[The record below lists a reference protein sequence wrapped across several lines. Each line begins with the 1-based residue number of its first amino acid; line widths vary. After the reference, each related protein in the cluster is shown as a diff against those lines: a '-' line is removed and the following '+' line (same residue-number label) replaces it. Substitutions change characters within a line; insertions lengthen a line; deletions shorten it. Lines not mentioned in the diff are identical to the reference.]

1 MKSICMYCQKVL
13 RDGPDDK
20 ISHGA
25 CEPCTE
31 LALEEIRQM
40 RAAEAA

>member
-1 MKSICMYCQKVL
+1 MYCKKVL

-31 LALEEIRQM
+31 VALEEIRRM
-40 RAAEAA
+40 RQQREAA